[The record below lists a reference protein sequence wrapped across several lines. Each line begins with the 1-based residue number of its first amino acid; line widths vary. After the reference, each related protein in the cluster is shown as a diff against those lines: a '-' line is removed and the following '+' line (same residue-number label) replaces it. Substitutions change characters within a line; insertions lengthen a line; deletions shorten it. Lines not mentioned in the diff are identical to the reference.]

1 MVVSSVLRVQSQN
14 VLRNIIRSRIGHYH
28 RGLVTAATAHR
39 SHESVQKR
47 DFKKVIQAVHFTNF
61 ILQIKRTI
69 KQCFKVIP
77 TAMLLWE
84 NEQITLGTFTH
95 SIERFKVMV
104 ANRGEIA
111 IRVFRALAELNK
123 TSVAIFSE
131 QVITLLKLQ
140 SSNLFLPYKH

>member
-1 MVVSSVLRVQSQN
+1 
-14 VLRNIIRSRIGHYH
+14 
-28 RGLVTAATAHR
+28 
-39 SHESVQKR
+39 
-47 DFKKVIQAVHFTNF
+47 
-61 ILQIKRTI
+61 
-69 KQCFKVIP
+69 
-77 TAMLLWE
+77 MLLWE